1 MKRSIA
7 AAVFAFALIW
17 PANVAATA
25 PLWDLT
31 GEYTFR
37 FDCTAGCEATNML
50 HPVTITSSDHVTGA
64 VVGSGFWYGDHTVT
78 GTVSGSNV
86 TLAFNWSEAAGPDMT
101 QYNPRIVTGTI
112 DAMGGLSGTATDAT
126 GNVMD
131 WSTAVGAA
139 KLITVRTAILTSP
152 ASPTNAASLSYTVAF
167 NESVT
172 GLTASDFKVTG
183 TATGCVPGDPVG
195 SGSSYTVA
203 LTGCSEGTVIVVLKA
218 NSVTDGLNT
227 GPLADATAATVTIDR
242 TAPTASSLAAK
253 PSVGAALS
261 GSSIPLFLSWSA
273 RDNAGGSGVARHE
286 LGRSTNGATWTTVS
300 TSLVSPSV
308 TVAAV
313 SSGTVRYRVR
323 TIDVAGNV
331 GAWTNGTILSP
342 SLVQETSSSVR
353 YSGTWSRSTSSSY
366 SGGTAMA
373 ASIAGRSAT
382 YAFTGR
388 SIALVTTNSRTRGKV
403 KLYINGVY
411 QTTVDLY
418 RSSTQYR
425 AIAWQKTWSTSATR
439 TIKVVV
445 VGTSGRPRIDL
456 DAFAVV
462 R

>member
-1 MKRSIA
+1 
-7 AAVFAFALIW
+7 
-17 PANVAATA
+17 
-25 PLWDLT
+25 
-31 GEYTFR
+31 
-37 FDCTAGCEATNML
+37 
-50 HPVTITSSDHVTGA
+50 
-64 VVGSGFWYGDHTVT
+64 
-78 GTVSGSNV
+78 
-86 TLAFNWSEAAGPDMT
+86 
-101 QYNPRIVTGTI
+101 
-112 DAMGGLSGTATDAT
+112 
-126 GNVMD
+126 MD
-131 WSTAVGAA
+131 
-139 KLITVRTAILTSP
+139 
-152 ASPTNAASLSYTVAF
+152 
-167 NESVT
+167 
-172 GLTASDFKVTG
+172 
-183 TATGCVPGDPVG
+183 
-195 SGSSYTVA
+195 
-203 LTGCSEGTVIVVLKA
+203 
-218 NSVTDGLNT
+218 DGL
-227 GPLADATAATVTIDR
+227 D
-242 TAPTASSLAAK
+242 
-253 PSVGAALS
+253 LS
-261 GSSIPLFLSWSA
+261 
-273 RDNAGGSGVARHE
+273 RVAVR
-286 LGRSTNGATWTTVS
+286 
-300 TSLVSPSV
+300 

-445 VGTSGRPRIDL
+445 VGTSGRPRVDL